1 MSGDGQNYKDFYSAM
16 IKFLMVGSH
25 PGDSYHSGPVDGAV
39 VKHSFNLAW
48 RILDCLPPSVD
59 FFQKLLQDLERQH
72 LQVTVSKVIDI
83 DSDKLIVTVIVL
95 VLSPVTLRSNH
106 TINFA
111 SNICTVSNKARP
123 VVRDLIKFNTRIS
136 KCFSHLFLSIPFPF
150 Y

>member
-72 LQVTVSKVIDI
+72 LQVTVSKVID
-83 DSDKLIVTVIVL
+83 TVIVL
-95 VLSPVTLRSNH
+95 VLSPVTLRSNR

-111 SNICTVSNKARP
+111 SNICTVSNKVRP
-123 VVRDLIKFNTRIS
+123 VVRDLKNLI
-136 KCFSHLFLSIPFPF
+136 LE
-150 Y
+150 

>member
-1 MSGDGQNYKDFYSAM
+1 M

-83 DSDKLIVTVIVL
+83 DSDVL

-111 SNICTVSNKARP
+111 SNICTVSNKVRP

>member
-1 MSGDGQNYKDFYSAM
+1 M

-83 DSDKLIVTVIVL
+83 DGDKVIVTVIVLVL

-106 TINFA
+106 TYQFCIQYLH
-111 SNICTVSNKARP
+111 SVKQSETSCEGPYKI
-123 VVRDLIKFNTRIS
+123 
-136 KCFSHLFLSIPFPF
+136 
-150 Y
+150 

>member
-1 MSGDGQNYKDFYSAM
+1 M

-83 DSDKLIVTVIVL
+83 DGDKVIVTVIVL

-106 TINFA
+106 NFD
-111 SNICTVSNKARP
+111 NLT
-123 VVRDLIKFNTRIS
+123 
-136 KCFSHLFLSIPFPF
+136 FLNFHNYQFCIQYLHSVKQSETSCEGPYKI
-150 Y
+150 

>member
-1 MSGDGQNYKDFYSAM
+1 M

-83 DSDKLIVTVIVL
+83 DSD
-95 VLSPVTLRSNH
+95 SFSN
-106 TINFA
+106 
-111 SNICTVSNKARP
+111 CTCTQSCNSQKQ
-123 VVRDLIKFNTRIS
+123 
-136 KCFSHLFLSIPFPF
+136 SHYQFCIQYLHSVKQSETSCEGPYKI
-150 Y
+150 

>member
-1 MSGDGQNYKDFYSAM
+1 M

-72 LQVTVSKVIDI
+72 LQVTVSKE
-83 DSDKLIVTVIVL
+83 IVTVVH
-95 VLSPVTLRSNH
+95 VLSPVTIRSNH

-111 SNICTVSNKARP
+111 SNICTVSNKVRP
-123 VVRDLIKFNTRIS
+123 VVRDLIKFNASIS
-136 KCFSHLFLSIPFPF
+136 KCFSHLFSIYPISILLTHFPF
-150 Y
+150 FKGPRPSRTFV

>member
-1 MSGDGQNYKDFYSAM
+1 M

-83 DSDKLIVTVIVL
+83 DGDKVIVTVILL
-95 VLSPVTLRSNH
+95 VLSPVTLRSNR

-111 SNICTVSNKARP
+111 SNICTVSNKVRP
-123 VVRDLIKFNTRIS
+123 VVRDLKNLI
-136 KCFSHLFLSIPFPF
+136 LE
-150 Y
+150 

>member
-1 MSGDGQNYKDFYSAM
+1 
-16 IKFLMVGSH
+16 MVGSH

-72 LQVTVSKVIDI
+72 LQVTVSKVID
-83 DSDKLIVTVIVL
+83 TVIVL

-111 SNICTVSNKARP
+111 SNICSVKQSETSCEGPYK
-123 VVRDLIKFNTRIS
+123 I
-136 KCFSHLFLSIPFPF
+136 
-150 Y
+150 

>member
-72 LQVTVSKVIDI
+72 LQVTVSKVI
-83 DSDKLIVTVIVL
+83 VTVVH
-95 VLSPVTLRSNH
+95 VLSPVTIRSNH
-106 TINFA
+106 TINFV
-111 SNICTVSNKARP
+111 SNICTMSNKVRP
-123 VVRDLIKFNTRIS
+123 VVRDLIKFNTSIS